1 MPFRFKDLVVDVVG
15 VEAGAACR
23 LPSGMGTVCRWPSI
37 CGHFTCAWGTCFL
50 GTCRAPTFV
59 ACHVG
64 TLPHITTII
73 ECTGS
78 ACGGSVVDPTG
89 FLEGPQD
96 LGVLKQQLQAQLAQ
110 VEQMEKQQAEAARP
124 QSLKEAEDLERK
136 LKGALEE
143 LQAIKKGLK

>member
-15 VEAGAACR
+15 VEAG
-23 LPSGMGTVCRWPSI
+23 GVCHWPSWPTT
-37 CGHFTCAWGTCFL
+37 CFRFTCGWGTCVL

-59 ACHVG
+59 ACRVG
-64 TLPHITTII
+64 TLPHITIL

-89 FLEGPQD
+89 FFEGPQD
-96 LGVLKQQLQAQLAQ
+96 LGILKQQLQAQLAQ
-110 VEQMEKQQAEAARP
+110 VEQMEKQQEEAARP
-124 QSLKEAEDLERK
+124 QSLKEAEDLEQK

-143 LQAIKKGLK
+143 LQAIKKNLR

>member
-15 VEAGAACR
+15 VEAGVACR
-23 LPSGMGTVCRWPSI
+23 LPSGLGPVCRWPSL
-37 CGHFTCAWGTCFL
+37 CGHFTCAWGTCIL
-50 GTCRAPTFV
+50 GTCKPPTFV
-59 ACHVG
+59 ACQFG
-64 TLPHITTII
+64 THHLTTIL

-110 VEQMEKQQAEAARP
+110 VEQLEKQQAEAERP
-124 QSLKEAEDLERK
+124 QSLKEAEDLEQK

-143 LQAIKKGLK
+143 LQTIKKTLR

>member
-1 MPFRFKDLVVDVVG
+1 M
-15 VEAGAACR
+15 
-23 LPSGMGTVCRWPSI
+23 
-37 CGHFTCAWGTCFL
+37 
-50 GTCRAPTFV
+50 
-59 ACHVG
+59 
-64 TLPHITTII
+64 
-73 ECTGS
+73 
-78 ACGGSVVDPTG
+78 VDPTG

-143 LQAIKKGLK
+143 LQAIKKTLR